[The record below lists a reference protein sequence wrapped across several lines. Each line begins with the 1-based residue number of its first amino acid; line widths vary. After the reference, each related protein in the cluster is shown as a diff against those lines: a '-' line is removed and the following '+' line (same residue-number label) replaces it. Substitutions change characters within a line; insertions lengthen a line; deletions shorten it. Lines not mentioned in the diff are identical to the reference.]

1 MKKWV
6 AAIAMVI
13 GCPLAIWADAPAT
26 LTTLR
31 AVHSLGNAQATK
43 TLPVAFEATVTYYRG
58 YERTLFV
65 QDGGIAI
72 YVQYPAEAKLVPGD
86 RILVKGTTQPSF
98 RPFVLGESL
107 TLLHH
112 GALPPALP
120 ATYDQLVRAQRDCL
134 LVKVRGVVRAADLIV
149 SSMIRSSKLQVVTD
163 GGIVDVVVDSDDA
176 GALKDLLDAEVEMTA
191 VASGRF
197 DGKMQQTGVVL
208 HVSSLANIKV
218 LSRGK
223 ASPWSLPILPMDEV
237 LTTFHVKDLSQR
249 VHVRGTI
256 TYYQPGSSVVLQDG
270 AKSLWIETQTI
281 APLRVGDLAE
291 ATGFPDADSGF
302 LTLNSGEI
310 ADSWVQAPIAPL
322 PLVWRQLTTSKH
334 IFDLVS
340 IEGTIVTALR
350 GASQDEYALIS
361 DGYMY
366 SAIYRHPEIAG
377 VVPLSPMKQIAVG
390 SRVRVTGI
398 CVLDSANPFDRDV
411 PFNILLRTSDDI
423 VVLAPPPW
431 LNTRNLTRVVS
442 VLLLVIVS
450 VAAWGW
456 TLRVKVRR
464 QTAALSAR
472 AAVEAALERAAA
484 ERERRRSRILE
495 DINGTEPLAGILE
508 QIAELTSFRLAGAP
522 CWCEVTDGARLG
534 QFPPSA
540 PALQVISQEIP
551 ARSGPPLGKLFAA
564 FPPESMPGPAET
576 EALAAG
582 AKLAT
587 LAIENRRMYADLVHR
602 SEFDLL
608 TDILNRFALDGQ
620 LDACI
625 EEARRNA
632 RIFGLIY
639 IDLDE
644 FKQVND
650 LYGHHVGDLYLQ
662 EVSLRMKGQLRSHD
676 SLARLGGDEFA
687 ALVPVV
693 RSRAE
698 VEEIAQR
705 LERSFDAP
713 YAVEGYVLHGSAS
726 VGIALYPQDGVTR
739 DSLLN
744 AADAAMYKAK
754 HAKRQGASAVAAL
767 NAPAPALKSA
777 P

>member
-1 MKKWV
+1 MKTWV
-6 AAIAMVI
+6 SA
-13 GCPLAIWADAPAT
+13 LAIVLGWPLVSWADAPTT

-31 AVHSLGNAQATK
+31 AVHSVSNEEAAK
-43 TLPVAFEATVTYYRG
+43 SLPVAFEATVTYYRG

-72 YVQYPAEAKLVPGD
+72 YVQYPAEANLNPGD

-112 GALPPALP
+112 GSLPPALP
-120 ATYDQLVRAQRDCL
+120 ATYDQLVRAQRDCMF
-134 LVKVRGVVRAADLIV
+134 VRVRGTVRAADVIL
-149 SSMIRSSKLQVVTD
+149 SSMVRSSKMQVVTD
-163 GGIVDVVVDSDDA
+163 GGIVDAVLDSEDA
-176 GALKDLLDAEVEMTA
+176 AALKDLLDAQVEIAA

-197 DGKMQQTGVVL
+197 DGKMQQTGIVL
-208 HVSSLANIKV
+208 HVSSLADIKV

-223 ASPWSLPILPMDEV
+223 TTPWSLPILPMDEV
-237 LTTFHVKDLSQR
+237 LTTHHVEDLSQR

-270 AKSLWIETQTI
+270 GKSLWINTQSI
-281 APLRVGDLAE
+281 APLRLGDLAE
-291 ATGFPDADSGF
+291 ATGFPDAESGF
-302 LTLNSGEI
+302 LTLTSGEI
-310 ADSWVQAPIAPL
+310 AGSGVQAPIAPL
-322 PLVWRQLTTSKH
+322 PMVWRQLTTSKH
-334 IFDLVS
+334 VFDLVS
-340 IEGTIVTALR
+340 IEGTVVTALR

-390 SRVRVTGI
+390 STVRVTGI

-411 PFNILLRTSDDI
+411 PFNLLLRTSDDI
-423 VVLAPPPW
+423 VVLAPPSW

-472 AAVEAALERAAA
+472 AAVEGALERAAA
-484 ERERRRSRILE
+484 ERERRRGRILE

-508 QIAELTSFRLAGAP
+508 QIAELTSFRMAGAP

-534 QFPPSA
+534 QFPPGA
-540 PALQVISQEIP
+540 QALRVISKEIP
-551 ARSGPPLGKLFAA
+551 ARTGPPLGKLFAA
-564 FPPESMPGPAET
+564 FPPDSMPGSSEA
-576 EALAAG
+576 EALSVG

-587 LAIENRRMYADLVHR
+587 LAIETRRMYADLVHR
-602 SEFDLL
+602 SEFDIL
-608 TDILNRFALDGQ
+608 TDILNRFALDSQ
-620 LDACI
+620 LDASI
-625 EEARRNA
+625 EDARQNA

-650 LYGHHVGDLYLQ
+650 LYGHHIGDLYLQ
-662 EVSLRMKGQLRSHD
+662 EVSLRMKGQLRSQD
-676 SLARLGGDEFA
+676 VLARLGGDEFA
-687 ALVPVV
+687 ALVAVV

-705 LERSFDAP
+705 LEHSFDTP
-713 YAVEGYVLHGSAS
+713 YAVEGFVLHGAAS
-726 VGIALYPQDGVTR
+726 VGIALYPEDGATR

-744 AADAAMYKAK
+744 AADAAMYTAK
-754 HAKRQGASAVAAL
+754 HIKRQAASPVAA
-767 NAPAPALKSA
+767 ADSPAPELESA